1 MVLFSQM
8 YLFKVIYLLFLSCGF
23 ANAGALRS
31 DSSRSNAKLDCSK
44 FNSDNDVFLNLSFRA
59 DPNPSLGKSA
69 QSTYSLWDGDKL
81 YYLNIA
87 NEQTVSP
94 IIFCFNHLKELY
106 VHKTSFPDGRI
117 PAEIKF
123 LAPTLTSFGV
133 FDTPITDVAEEV
145 GQLPRLQSLELV
157 RTGLRTLP
165 ESIGDLP
172 ALNYINLSWNML
184 TALPKT
190 IVNNL
195 SLRQVD
201 ISHNPNLTSL
211 DSFKDHPFLQVIIAE
226 NCSIDK
232 LPVNLPKLTDLYM
245 ANNKLTNLVNID
257 TLGYKSDTKIY
268 FYFNNNQIDFIHP
281 QIRSV
286 GNLYSLDL
294 NNNRLKTLPIDIFRM
309 NNLHFFSMENNYFNS
324 SQLKKIVYHFKYSN
338 PALTLIYKRQRIP
351 HP

>member
-1 MVLFSQM
+1 M
-8 YLFKVIYLLFLSCGF
+8 YFFEVTYLLFFSFVL
-23 ANAGALRS
+23 ANTHALRPY
-31 DSSRSNAKLDCSK
+31 SSRPNTKLDCSK
-44 FNSDNDVFLNLSFRA
+44 FKSDNDVFLSLSFRA

-87 NEQTVSP
+87 NEQMVSP
-94 IIFCFNHLKELY
+94 IIFCFKHIEELY
-106 VHKTSFPDGRI
+106 IHKTSFPDGRI

-123 LAPTLTSFGV
+123 LAPTLVSFGV
-133 FDTPITDVAEEV
+133 FDTPITHVAEEI
-145 GQLPRLQSLELV
+145 GQLPHLQSLELV

-165 ESIGDLP
+165 ESIGYLP
-172 ALNYINLSWNML
+172 ALNYMNLSWNML

-190 IVNNL
+190 IVNAL

-201 ISHNPNLTSL
+201 ISHNPTLTSL
-211 DSFKDHPFLQVIIAE
+211 DSFNDHPSLQVIIAE

-245 ANNKLTNLVNID
+245 ANNKLTNLVNIR
-257 TLGYKSDTKIY
+257 TLGYQSNTKIY

-281 QIRSV
+281 QIRFV
-286 GNLYSLDL
+286 DNLYSLDL
-294 NNNRLKTLPIDIFRM
+294 NNNRLKTLPSDIFQTP
-309 NNLHFFSMENNYFNS
+309 NLHFFSMEYNYFNS
-324 SQLKKIVYHFKYSN
+324 SQLKRIVYRFNDTN

-351 HP
+351 PN